1 MATTKPRPS
10 SATSNDE
17 ISEQSQMIC
26 HELPKVSHTYA
37 AITNYCPDTNM
48 YFGCIQGFPGAHTQ
62 GKTLKELNDNLKEVI
77 SMLNNDNVPVFINKN
92 EHVDA
97 QTFISI

>member
-1 MATTKPRPS
+1 MATTKSRPS
-10 SATSNDE
+10 SATGNDK
-17 ISEQSQMIC
+17 ISEQSQMIG
-26 HELPKVSHTYA
+26 HELPKTSHTYT
-37 AITNYCPDTNM
+37 AITNYCPDKNM

-77 SMLNNDNVPVFINKN
+77 SMLNNDNVPVFIDKN
-92 EHVDA
+92 QHVDA